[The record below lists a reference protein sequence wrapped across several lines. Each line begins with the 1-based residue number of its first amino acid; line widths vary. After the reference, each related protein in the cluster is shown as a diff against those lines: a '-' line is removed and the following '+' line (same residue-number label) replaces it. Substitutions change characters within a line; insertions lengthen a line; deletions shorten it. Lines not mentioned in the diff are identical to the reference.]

1 MPSASAH
8 AVNVPV
14 NQIREITQAAWS
26 TPDSI
31 VLSIGEPAFAVARHI
46 LDAGMAAF
54 DRDDTNYTPNAG
66 IAPVRAA
73 FAERF
78 ARLSGVEDDPS
89 RVFVVAGAQQGLHLA
104 LSTLIGAGDEVL
116 VPDPGYPTF
125 TMTVGLLGG
134 VPVPYPLVPHHGFEP
149 RIEDLCR
156 LVTARTRVLMLNSPS
171 NPLGS
176 VFDHDLT
183 RDLVRFAHE
192 NDLWI
197 ISDECYE
204 AFTYDAPHVSPARFD
219 AGGPEAVPEAREARV
234 ITSLTL
240 SKTYGLTGLRIG
252 ALVTP
257 PGMETLLS
265 NVMEA
270 TVSCVSAASQYAGLA
285 ALTGPQDYVS
295 TALRHYRSNRDAGTA
310 VLDSLGISF
319 LDARGAFYLWAD
331 LSHAT
336 GGDVRTWTRTFLAER
351 GVALAP
357 GTAFGSLGEGWV
369 RISLCGRTDE
379 LVEGLSRLP
388 GPLQRT

>member
-1 MPSASAH
+1 MPTVPAH
-8 AVNVPV
+8 VSNVPV
-14 NQIREITQAAWS
+14 NQIREITQAAWA

-31 VLSIGEPAFAVARHI
+31 VLSIGEPAFPVARHV
-46 LDAGMAAF
+46 LEAGMAAL

-73 FAERF
+73 FAQRF
-78 ARLSGVEDDPS
+78 ARLSGVEEDPS
-89 RVFVVAGAQQGLHLA
+89 RVFIVAGAQQGLHLA

-134 VPVPYPLVPHHGFEP
+134 VPVAYPLVPHHGFQP
-149 RIEDLCR
+149 RVEDLR
-156 LVTARTRVLMLNSPS
+156 ELVTERTKVLMLNSPS

-176 VFDHDLT
+176 VFGHELT
-183 RDLVRFAHE
+183 RELVRFAHAH
-192 NDLWI
+192 DLWI

-204 AFTYDAPHVSPARFD
+204 AFTYDVPHVSPARFD
-219 AGGPEAVPEAREARV
+219 AGGPEAVPEAHEARV

-257 PGMETLLS
+257 PGMEPLLS

-270 TVSCVSAASQYAGLA
+270 SVSCVSAASQYAGLA
-285 ALTGPQDYVS
+285 AITGPQDYVT
-295 TALRHYRSNRDAGTA
+295 TALAHYRSNRDAATA
-310 VLDSLGISF
+310 VLDRRGISY
-319 LDARGAFYLWAD
+319 LDASGAFYLWAD
-331 LSHAT
+331 VSHAT
-336 GGDVRTWTRTFLAER
+336 GGDVRAWTATFLAES

-357 GTAFGSLGEGWV
+357 GTAFGSMGEGWV
-369 RISLCGRTDE
+369 RIALCGRTDE

-388 GPLQRT
+388 APAPRT

>member
-1 MPSASAH
+1 MPFPPPH
-8 AVNVPV
+8 VLNVPV
-14 NQIREITQAAWS
+14 NQIREITQAAWA

-31 VLSIGEPAFAVARHI
+31 VLSIGEPAFTVARHV
-46 LDAGMAAF
+46 LDASMAAL

-66 IAPVRAA
+66 ITPVRAA

-78 ARLSGVEDDPS
+78 ARTSGVDHDPS
-89 RVFVVAGAQQGLHLA
+89 RAFVVAGAQQGLHLA
-104 LSTLIGAGDEVL
+104 LSTLVGAGDDVL

-125 TMTVGLLGG
+125 AMTVGLLGAQ
-134 VPVPYPLVPHHGFEP
+134 PVPYRLLPDHGFQP
-149 RIEDLCR
+149 RIEDLQR
-156 LVTARTRVLMLNSPS
+156 LLTRRTRVLMLNSPS

-176 VFDHDLT
+176 VFSAGLT

-192 NDLWI
+192 NDLWV

-204 AFTYDAPHVSPARFD
+204 AFTYDVPHVSPARFD

-252 ALVTP
+252 ALITP
-257 PGMETLLS
+257 PGMEEILS

-285 ALTGPQDYVS
+285 ALTGPQDYVT
-295 TALRHYRSNRDAGTA
+295 TALAHYRSNRDAATA
-310 VLDSLGISF
+310 VLDDLGVRY
-319 LDARGAFYLWAD
+319 LDASGAFYLWAD
-331 LSHAT
+331 LSHAS
-336 GGDVRTWTRTFLAER
+336 GGDVRRWTRDFLAER
-351 GVALAP
+351 GVAFAP
-357 GTAFGSLGEGWV
+357 GTAFGAMGEGWV
-369 RISLCGRTDE
+369 RIALCGRTDD

-388 GPLQRT
+388 APTN